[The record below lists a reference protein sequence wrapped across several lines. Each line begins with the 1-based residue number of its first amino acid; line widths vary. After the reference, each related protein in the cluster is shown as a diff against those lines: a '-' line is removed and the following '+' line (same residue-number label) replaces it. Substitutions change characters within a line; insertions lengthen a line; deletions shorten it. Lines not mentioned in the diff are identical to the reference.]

1 MLAKRSIALTAAV
14 LPEPI
19 LRRESIAD
27 SRLAEQLLADAQLQA
42 ERLLQQQQQANQALQ
57 RQALAEFWEV
67 ANGFL
72 QGLQEQRQEQQRQM
86 HGAVQR
92 LLSEALQQLLDDT
105 TLAERARAVLR
116 NLALSQSCETLATL
130 SCPVE
135 MLEPV
140 SQWLGQ
146 SRFADYWQLKVDPS
160 MAPGA
165 LRLSHAQ
172 GVFEIAWKDLREGLL
187 GASAEA

>member
-19 LRRESIAD
+19 LRREAIAD
-27 SRLAEQLLADAQLQA
+27 SLRAEQLLADAQLQA
-42 ERLLQQQQQANQALQ
+42 EHLLQQQEQASQLLQ
-57 RQALAEFWEV
+57 RQALAEFWET

-72 QGLQEQRQEQQRQM
+72 QGLQEQRQEQQRQI

-105 TLAERARAVLR
+105 SLAERVRALLR
-116 NLALSQSCETLATL
+116 NLASSQSGEALACL
-130 SCPVE
+130 SCHPE
-135 MLEPV
+135 ILETV
-140 SQWLGQ
+140 SQWLAQ
-146 SRFADYWQLKVDPS
+146 SRFADYWQLKAEPS
-160 MAPGA
+160 MASEQ

-172 GVFEIAWKDLREGLL
+172 GVFEIAWTDLREGLL
-187 GASAEA
+187 GTCAES